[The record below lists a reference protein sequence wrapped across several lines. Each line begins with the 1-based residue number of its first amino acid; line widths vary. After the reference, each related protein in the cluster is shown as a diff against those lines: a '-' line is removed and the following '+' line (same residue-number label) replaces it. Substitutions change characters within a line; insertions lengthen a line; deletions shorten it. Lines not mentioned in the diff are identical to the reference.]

1 MTHEAELEE
10 ERKWLCEDLRIHWN
24 DVAWTMEEDSIGLFL
39 DEFIGLF
46 EETWQYFLE
55 EEQDDRRMMRDS
67 AAIIAA
73 MVPITRLEHC
83 PKRVKQYVVD
93 ACAVYVRG
101 FIESVC
107 NPDLGE
113 GHCFKDGWIWYLPH
127 NTGSD
132 SYQHIDNFEEDL
144 EKLAREYW
152 EAAADGEEFQYRN
165 GIFLN
170 IQAIVEPEENQTG
183 ETET

>member
-1 MTHEAELEE
+1 
-10 ERKWLCEDLRIHWN
+10 
-24 DVAWTMEEDSIGLFL
+24 
-39 DEFIGLF
+39 
-46 EETWQYFLE
+46 
-55 EEQDDRRMMRDS
+55 MMRDS

-113 GHCFKDGWIWYLPH
+113 GHYFKDGWIWYLSH

-152 EAAADGEEFQYRN
+152 EPAEQADPAEAQIPALSSSRSRISPSTPSKLTFTIPG
-165 GIFLN
+165 
-170 IQAIVEPEENQTG
+170 A
-183 ETET
+183 

>member
-1 MTHEAELEE
+1 M
-10 ERKWLCEDLRIHWN
+10 
-24 DVAWTMEEDSIGLFL
+24 
-39 DEFIGLF
+39 
-46 EETWQYFLE
+46 
-55 EEQDDRRMMRDS
+55 
-67 AAIIAA
+67 
-73 MVPITRLEHC
+73 
-83 PKRVKQYVVD
+83 VD

-113 GHCFKDGWIWYLPH
+113 GHYFKDGWIWYLPH

-144 EKLAREYW
+144 EKLARSIV
-152 EAAADGEEFQYRN
+152 DTLSGEFYTQATVGIGTVVEGIKDLAQYRN

>member
-24 DVAWTMEEDSIGLFL
+24 DVAWTMEENSIGLFL

-93 ACAVYVRG
+93 ACAV
-101 FIESVC
+101 
-107 NPDLGE
+107 
-113 GHCFKDGWIWYLPH
+113 
-127 NTGSD
+127 
-132 SYQHIDNFEEDL
+132 
-144 EKLAREYW
+144 
-152 EAAADGEEFQYRN
+152 
-165 GIFLN
+165 
-170 IQAIVEPEENQTG
+170 
-183 ETET
+183 